1 VALHQYIQNL
11 LLIGAK
17 LDTAPAPPIPAPPQR
32 LQPLIESLAQSHRE
46 FDALAIRYGHRY
58 RSGFWAIYLLSAI
71 AVLCAMMP
79 LALGWDDL
87 SSYLHSYAAGWVI
100 AEILVIASV
109 ALIYWRGHRKGWQ
122 GEWLRART
130 VAELTSYLTLVAPL
144 VDFSKSADDAG
155 WYSCAMS
162 EGALSKGAQSVAP
175 AEVIAL
181 CRANEPRTRELLDG
195 AWSDPDFVATYGAWA
210 IGTLR
215 SQQAY
220 HARVARRSH
229 VLQHRIHR
237 VTATLFVLTAL
248 GALAHLVLHSRWIS
262 LITTVFPA
270 LAAALHGALAQSEAY
285 RLEVESER
293 VAIELSKSCVD
304 IRQALNESD
313 QTRIQAAIRAAV
325 ALILQE
331 HEDWYMLVQPHHLPL
346 G

>member
-1 VALHQYIQNL
+1 VALHQHIQNL

-17 LDTAPAPPIPAPPQR
+17 IDTPPAPPIPAPPAR
-32 LQPLIESLAQSHRE
+32 LQPLIESLAPSHRE
-46 FDALAIRYGHRY
+46 FDAVAIRHGHRY
-58 RSGFWAIYLLSAI
+58 RSGFWAIYLLSAL

-87 SSYLHSYAAGWVI
+87 SSYMHSFAAGWVI
-100 AEILVIASV
+100 SEILVIASV
-109 ALIYWRGHRKGWQ
+109 ALIYWRGHKKSWQ

-130 VAELTSYLTLVAPL
+130 VAELTSYLPLVAPL
-144 VDFSKSADDAG
+144 VDFSRPNDGKG
-155 WYSCAMS
+155 WYAR
-162 EGALSKGAQSVAP
+162 ALAEGAQSAAP

-181 CRANEPRTRELLDG
+181 CRSNEPRTREHLAN
-195 AWSDPDFVATYGAWA
+195 AWGDPNFVTTYAAWA
-210 IGTLR
+210 IGTLQ

-220 HARVARRSH
+220 HARVAKRSH
-229 VLQHRIHR
+229 LLQHRIHR
-237 VTATLFVLTAL
+237 VTAALFVLTAL
-248 GALAHLVLHSRWIS
+248 GALAHLFVHSRWIS

-285 RLEVESER
+285 RLESESER
-293 VAIELSKSCVD
+293 VAVELQKACDD
-304 IRQALNESD
+304 IRQALGESN
-313 QTRIQAAIRAAV
+313 QARIQAAIRSAV